1 PPLRGASQAGRPW
14 LLPPGLLLLPGRS
27 SRGSHGV
34 LRRFPSPALHPPGSL
49 SLQAC
54 SRPAPGL
61 LQSGSRGSPRAP
73 ALLLAPLLGWPLFH
87 VKHVQLCVWAAASFR
102 EIGCPSPAPVA
113 ENALEAARDTDGQ
126 SPRPA
131 VAENAPDACPWR
143 DARRFPSASRCPP
156 PRQEAPLA

>member
-1 PPLRGASQAGRPW
+1 
-14 LLPPGLLLLPGRS
+14 
-27 SRGSHGV
+27 
-34 LRRFPSPALHPPGSL
+34 
-49 SLQAC
+49 QAC

-126 SPRPA
+126 APPRRGGTRQTPAPGAMRGAFPPPLDARLHAKRRPWLFATAPPPSTPPSPGSSYRRPLPSPRPDPCRSD
-131 VAENAPDACPWR
+131 VLRSSRRPPFAPRATP
-143 DARRFPSASRCPP
+143 
-156 PRQEAPLA
+156 

>member
-1 PPLRGASQAGRPW
+1 LPRVSSSFPDVPRAGPTAFSGAFPLRHCI
-14 LLPPGLLLLPGRS
+14 L
-27 SRGSHGV
+27 RGPF
-34 LRRFPSPALHPPGSL
+34 R
-49 SLQAC
+49 

-131 VAENAPDACPWR
+131 VAER
-143 DARRFPSASRCPP
+143 ARRL
-156 PRQEAPLA
+156 PLARCAALSLRLSMPASTPRGAPGSSRRLPPEHAAIA